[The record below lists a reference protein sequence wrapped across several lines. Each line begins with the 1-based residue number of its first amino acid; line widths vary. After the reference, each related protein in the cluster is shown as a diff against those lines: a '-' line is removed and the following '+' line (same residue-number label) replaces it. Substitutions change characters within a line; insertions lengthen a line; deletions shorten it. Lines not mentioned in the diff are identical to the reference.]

1 MRKKIFHN
9 WGLKLASLLLAAI
22 LWFLVVQLDDPKKSQ
37 SYYNIPVTLVNTELL
52 EQEDKFYEVLDNT
65 DSVRVTVT
73 APTSIIGQLRS
84 TDIVAE
90 ADVSR
95 LTDIN
100 TIPITYSVLN
110 VGVDSGSV
118 KGDHDM
124 VRLNIE
130 QRSNRWVKVQYT
142 TIGEVAEG
150 YIVASAQADQT
161 QIRVSG
167 PKSAVDRIDHAG
179 VEIDVTDATSSL
191 SANVEVLFYDA
202 ENAVLDPAH
211 LEMDVKYVHMSVD
224 VLAAKSVPVE
234 AAVSGTPAAGFLAT
248 GLVECNPATVNIAGT
263 VSALNSVSRITIP
276 EEQMVLDGAEG
287 NVINV
292 INIREFLP
300 DNIRLADN
308 NDFNGRV
315 TVTAYV
321 EPEAE
326 RTLRIPAG
334 NVSVINVPETLT
346 ADVSEAETYY
356 EVKISGLDA
365 VVSPADQNSIMGV
378 VDVQAWM
385 EDEDREELSP
395 GTYQIPIRFGISG
408 DIKIEGKVTARVIF
422 LRAEE

>member
-9 WGLKLASLLLAAI
+9 WGLKLASLLLAAV
-22 LWFLVVQLDDPKKSQ
+22 LWFLVIQLDDPKKPQ
-37 SYYNIPVTLVNTELL
+37 TFYNIPVSLVNTELL

-73 APTSIIGQLRS
+73 APTSIINQLRA

-110 VGVDSGSV
+110 VGIDSNSV

-130 QRSNRWVKVQYT
+130 ENVNRWVKVQYT
-142 TIGEVAEG
+142 TVGEVAEG
-150 YIVASAQADQT
+150 YIVANASADQT
-161 QIRVSG
+161 MIRVSG
-167 PKSAVDRIDHAG
+167 PKSVVDRIDHAG
-179 VEIDVTDATSSL
+179 VEIDVTGATSSL

-202 ENAVLDPAH
+202 EDVA
-211 LEMDVKYVHMSVD
+211 LEPSNLVMDENYVHMSVD

-234 AAVSGTPAAGFLAT
+234 VESSGVPAPGFLAT
-248 GLVECNPATVNIAGT
+248 GVIQSDPSMIKIAGT
-263 VSALNSVSRITIP
+263 VSALNNVSKIVIP
-276 EEQMVLDGAEG
+276 EEQINLDGAEG
-287 NVINV
+287 DLIKG
-292 INIREFLP
+292 INIREYLP
-300 DNIRLADN
+300 EGIRLADSE
-308 NDFNGRV
+308 FNGRV

-326 RTLRIPAG
+326 RVLQIPAQ
-334 NVSVINVPETLT
+334 NIAVINVPDTLT
-346 ADVSEAETYY
+346 ADIFKEEDYF
-356 EVKISGLDA
+356 EVEISGLDA
-365 VVSPADQNSIMGV
+365 VVSPTDQNTITGT

-385 EDEDREELSP
+385 EKEEINELAP
-395 GTYQIPIRFGISG
+395 GTYQIPISFGISKE
-408 DIKIEGKVTARVIF
+408 IKINGEITARVTF
-422 LRAEE
+422 VRVEE

>member
-1 MRKKIFHN
+1 MRKKILHN

-37 SYYNIPVTLVNTELL
+37 PYYNIPVTLVNTELL
-52 EQEDKFYEVLDNT
+52 EQGNKFYEVLDNS

-73 APTSIIGQLRS
+73 APTSIIRQLRS

-118 KGDHDM
+118 KGDHDF

-130 QRSNRWVKVQYT
+130 ERSNRWVKVQYT
-142 TIGEVAEG
+142 TVGEVADG
-150 YIVASAQADQT
+150 YIVASASADQT
-161 QIRVSG
+161 LIRVSG
-167 PKSAVDRIDHAG
+167 PKSVMDRIDHAG

-191 SANVEVLFYDA
+191 SANVEVLFYDEEGVA
-202 ENAVLDPAH
+202 LDSPN
-211 LEMDVKYVHMSVD
+211 LEMDVNYVHMSVE
-224 VLAAKSVPVE
+224 VLAAKLVPVE
-234 AAVSGTPAAGFLAT
+234 VAVSGTPAAGFLAT
-248 GLVECNPATVNIAGT
+248 GVIECNPPTVKVAGS
-263 VSALNSVSRITIP
+263 VSALNSISRITIP
-276 EEQMVLDGAEG
+276 EEQMNLDGAEG
-287 NVINV
+287 DVINV

-300 DNIRLADN
+300 DNIRLADS
-308 NDFNGRV
+308 DFNGRV
-315 TVTAYV
+315 TVTASV

-326 RTLRIPAG
+326 RTLRIPTD
-334 NVSVINVPETLT
+334 NVSVINVPEMLT
-346 ADVSEAETYY
+346 ADISESETYY

-365 VVSPADQNSIMGV
+365 VVSPADQNSITGV

-385 EDEDREELSP
+385 KDEGRDELAP
-395 GTYQIPIRFGISG
+395 GTYQIPVSFEISD
-408 DIKIEGKVTARVIF
+408 DIKINGKVTARVIF
-422 LRAEE
+422 VRAEE

>member
-1 MRKKIFHN
+1 MRKKILHN

-37 SYYNIPVTLVNTELL
+37 SFNNIPVTLVNTELL
-52 EQEDKFYEVLDNT
+52 DQGDKYYEILDNS

-118 KGDHDM
+118 KGDHDT

-130 QRSNRWVKVQYT
+130 QRTNRWVKVQYN

-150 YIVASAQADQT
+150 YIVANAAADQT

-167 PKSAVDRIDHAG
+167 PKSVMDQIDHAG

-191 SANVEVLFYDA
+191 SANVEVLFYDS
-202 ENAVLDPAH
+202 EDVPLDASH
-211 LEMDVKYVHMSVD
+211 LQMDVNYVHMSVE
-224 VLAAKSVPVE
+224 VLAVKPVPVE
-234 AAVSGTPAAGFLAT
+234 VAVSGAPAAGFLAT
-248 GLVECNPATVNIAGT
+248 GVVECDPSIVKVAGS
-263 VSALNSVSRITIP
+263 VSALNNISKIMIP
-276 EEQMVLDGAEG
+276 EEQMNLDGAEETI
-287 NVINV
+287 INV
-292 INIREFLP
+292 INIRELLP
-300 DNIRLADN
+300 DNIKLAE

-321 EPEAE
+321 EPEVK
-326 RTLRIPAG
+326 RTLQIPAG
-334 NVSVINVPETLT
+334 NISIINVPETL
-346 ADVSEAETYY
+346 EAGLAEGEENY
-356 EVKISGLDA
+356 EVRISGLDA
-365 VVSPADQNSIMGV
+365 VVSPADQDAIAGT
-378 VDVQAWM
+378 VDVRAWM
-385 EDEDREELSP
+385 EKENRRELSP
-395 GTYQIPIRFGISG
+395 GTYQIPVSFGISN
-408 DIKIEGKVTARVIF
+408 DIKIDGEVMAKVTFV
-422 LRAEE
+422 RAEE